1 MKMKEKSVVKD
12 YIDNT
17 LKKPLTFTL
26 KEKDDIRLK
35 GEKGNKDYNKIR
47 YLKKVK
53 SHMKKKLFI

>member
-26 KEKDDIRLK
+26 KEKR
-35 GEKGNKDYNKIR
+35 
-47 YLKKVK
+47 
-53 SHMKKKLFI
+53 

>member
-1 MKMKEKSVVKD
+1 MKEKSVVKD